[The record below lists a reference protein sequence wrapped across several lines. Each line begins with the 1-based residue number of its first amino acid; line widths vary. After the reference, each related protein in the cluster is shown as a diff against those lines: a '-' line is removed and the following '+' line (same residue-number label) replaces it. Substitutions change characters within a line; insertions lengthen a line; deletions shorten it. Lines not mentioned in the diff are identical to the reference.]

1 MGRAFSL
8 EQIAGYVGG
17 ELVGDG
23 SLPIYGIA
31 PLEEAG
37 DGELSFADRRHRRLI
52 RTTRAAALIL
62 PFELRDEFSGPRI
75 LSPNPYL
82 SFQRAMV
89 LFYGPYTELPKGIH
103 RTAVIGDRVVL
114 GAQVSIGPYAVV
126 EEGCEIGDRA
136 YIGAGCYIGP
146 RCKIGPESRIYPHV
160 VLYPDVE
167 VGRGVVIHS
176 GAVIGADG
184 FGFAFDGTRYHKVP
198 QVGKVVIEDGVEIGA
213 QVAVDRATLGCT
225 VIGKGTKIDNLVQ
238 VAHNVVIGPHTVI
251 AGQAGISGSTRIGA
265 YVQVG
270 GQAGF
275 RDHIEVGDR
284 ARVAAQAGVT
294 KSVPSGIQVS
304 GYPARPHWKQ
314 LRLEAVLS
322 KLPEL
327 LRLVRKHGDRIAAL
341 ESRLDALFGKG
352 EKDVEETEDHR

>member
-1 MGRAFSL
+1 MEKAFSL
-8 EQIAGYVGG
+8 RKIAEYVGG
-17 ELVGDG
+17 KLVGD
-23 SLPIYGIA
+23 SSPLISGIA

-37 DGELSFADRRHRRLI
+37 DGELSFADRRYRCLI
-52 RTTRAAALIL
+52 RTTRATALIL
-62 PFELRDEFSGPRI
+62 PPDLRDEFPGPRI
-75 LSPNPYL
+75 LSPDPYL
-82 SFQRAMV
+82 AFQRAMV
-89 LFYGPYTELPKGIH
+89 LFYGPYTELPRGVH
-103 RTAVIGDRVVL
+103 RTAVIGDGVVL

-126 EEGCEIGDRA
+126 EERCEIGDRV

-146 RCKIGPESRIYPHV
+146 RCKIGPKSRIYPHV

-167 VGRGVVIHS
+167 VGRGVIIHS
-176 GAVIGADG
+176 GTVIGPDG
-184 FGFAFDGTRYHKVP
+184 FGFAFDGTQYHKVP
-198 QVGKVVIEDGVEIGA
+198 QVGKVVIEDEVEIGA

-275 RDHIEVGDR
+275 RDHIKVGDR

-294 KSVPSGIQVS
+294 KSIPSEAQVS
-304 GYPARPHWKQ
+304 GYPA
-314 LRLEAVLS
+314 
-322 KLPEL
+322 
-327 LRLVRKHGDRIAAL
+327 
-341 ESRLDALFGKG
+341 
-352 EKDVEETEDHR
+352 